1 MRSKKALDQEP
12 ENNQPD
18 IDELI
23 NDACDEI
30 KRLLLAKNHKY
41 SNSLHRQP
49 SENPLF
55 EIDSI
60 TGIKA
65 RINDKMNRIKQTGLN
80 DDTEDT
86 LDDLIGYL
94 IHLKIAYQIKSTY

>member
-1 MRSKKALDQEP
+1 MVQEP
-12 ENNQPD
+12 EDNTPD

-23 NDACDEI
+23 NDTCDEI

-41 SNSLHRQP
+41 NNSLHR
-49 SENPLF
+49 EAPLF

-65 RINDKMNRIKQTGLN
+65 RVNDKLNRIKQTGLN

-94 IHLKIAYQIKSTY
+94 IHLKIAYTIKSNY

>member
-1 MRSKKALDQEP
+1 MRSKKALVQEP
-12 ENNQPD
+12 EDNTPD
-18 IDELI
+18 IDEHI

-41 SNSLHRQP
+41 NNSLHR
-49 SENPLF
+49 EAPLF
-55 EIDSI
+55 EVDSI

-65 RINDKMNRIKQTGLN
+65 RINDKLNRIKQTGLN

-94 IHLKIAYQIKSTY
+94 IHLKIAYTIKSNY